1 MNKSDTIP
9 IYWLVSLLPLLALVG
24 AWTTPALANPD
35 LLKAMTAQI
44 YLSALLVF
52 WCWQNRHAP
61 YLNLHCTTVRLLFS
75 AFFVFG
81 SLSALWSVNVDF
93 FIYKWLMWYA
103 GALTFFFVLQIN
115 HTKENLHAIF
125 NAIVLAGVVTSVIG
139 IAQYLFLLEVLPQ
152 NSFPASTFG
161 NGNVAGQ
168 VIVLCFPAGIY
179 LFLKQNS
186 HKAPD
191 WIYALALALMLVFAF
206 YTQSRGVWLAVSLEI
221 VLIALF
227 VLLDKHQRP
236 QWLYWN
242 RNKKKA
248 SLAALLL
255 LTVLINFDNQGFQP
269 FSNIAAKQ
277 ISSIAISVGYERS
290 PRYLEWTSALEM
302 IKDNPFIGTGL
313 GSFLENYNQGYHTT
327 ILTWNTKTV
336 HNDLLELGVEL
347 GAVGYLIFIA
357 LVVCMI
363 KLVIDLANKS
373 SGPQRLAYAATFI
386 ALTGTMF
393 NAQLSY
399 PYQLPVPLIMLP
411 LYAALIIKGAEEHTP
426 WEKLKV
432 KPLSVPSWFSR
443 AALSSAAVLLIVI
456 STINGQW
463 FRAYSDLSH
472 KIETPSVPSTF
483 RPDLLVFH
491 QELIPI
497 LRSLSL
503 SLEHQGMH
511 RQALSLTPLL
521 LDYWP
526 EEPMNTIL
534 HATSYLSL
542 GNYKEVERLV
552 ATIKS
557 RQPVG
562 SYIAE
567 YLLLEVYQQQG
578 ETDKIRDLYQYLA
591 SEPEDSLRWHSKP
604 YKTLLFL
611 SLGLKDYPRTQFF
624 YDQYLKYFT
633 TTAQLE
639 SNMAF
644 FYMNT
649 EQEEKALP
657 HMTRALELDPG
668 VHNAELMRITLRKHS
683 Q

>member
-1 MNKSDTIP
+1 
-9 IYWLVSLLPLLALVG
+9 
-24 AWTTPALANPD
+24 
-35 LLKAMTAQI
+35 MTAQI

-52 WCWQNRHAP
+52 WCWQNRYAP
-61 YLNLHCTTVRLLFS
+61 YLNLHCTTVRLLFT

-81 SLSALWSVNVDF
+81 SLSVLWSVNVDF

-125 NAIVLAGVVTSVIG
+125 NAIVLAGVVISVIG
-139 IAQYLFLLEVLPQ
+139 IAQYLFRLEVLPQ
-152 NSFPASTFG
+152 HSFPASTFG
-161 NGNVAGQ
+161 NGNAAAQ
-168 VIVLCFPAGIY
+168 LIVLCFPAGIY

-186 HKAPD
+186 HKAAD
-191 WIYALALALMLVFAF
+191 WMYALALALMLVFAF

-255 LTVLINFDNQGFQP
+255 LTVLINFDNQGFQQEDIDGVP
-269 FSNIAAKQ
+269 HTFSNIAAKQ
-277 ISSIAISVGYERS
+277 ISSVAISVGYEGS
-290 PRYLEWTSALEM
+290 ARYLLWASALEM
-302 IKDNPFIGTGL
+302 IRDNPFIGTGL
-313 GSFLENYNQGYHTT
+313 GSFLENYNQGYYTFS
-327 ILTWNTKTV
+327 TWNIKRV

-393 NAQLSY
+393 NAQLSF

-432 KPLSVPSWFSR
+432 KPLSVPSWFSK
-443 AALSSAAVLLIVI
+443 AAFSSAAVLLIVI

-472 KIETPSVPSTF
+472 KIERPSVPSTF

-491 QELIPI
+491 QELIHI
-497 LRSLSL
+497 
-503 SLEHQGMH
+503 
-511 RQALSLTPLL
+511 
-521 LDYWP
+521 
-526 EEPMNTIL
+526 
-534 HATSYLSL
+534 
-542 GNYKEVERLV
+542 
-552 ATIKS
+552 
-557 RQPVG
+557 
-562 SYIAE
+562 
-567 YLLLEVYQQQG
+567 
-578 ETDKIRDLYQYLA
+578 
-591 SEPEDSLRWHSKP
+591 
-604 YKTLLFL
+604 
-611 SLGLKDYPRTQFF
+611 
-624 YDQYLKYFT
+624 
-633 TTAQLE
+633 
-639 SNMAF
+639 
-644 FYMNT
+644 
-649 EQEEKALP
+649 
-657 HMTRALELDPG
+657 
-668 VHNAELMRITLRKHS
+668 
-683 Q
+683 